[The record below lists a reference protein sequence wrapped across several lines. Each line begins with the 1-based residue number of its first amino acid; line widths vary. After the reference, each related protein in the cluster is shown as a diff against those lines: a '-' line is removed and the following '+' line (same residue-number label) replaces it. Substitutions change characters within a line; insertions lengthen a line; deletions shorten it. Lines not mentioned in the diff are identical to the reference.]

1 MPQDKECIFC
11 KIARK
16 ELPCYKIYEDSDI
29 LAFLDRTPVNPGH
42 TLIIPKKHSE
52 TILDTD
58 EETLKKLMIAT
69 KKVSKAVYE
78 GLKLE
83 GFAVGINQFE
93 VGGQA
98 VPHLHIHIMPRH
110 KGDGVK
116 LWLGREYESEKEKIE
131 VQKKITRLL

>member
-1 MPQDKECIFC
+1 MNDCIFC

-16 ELPCYKIYEDSDI
+16 ELPCYKIYEDKEI

-42 TLIIPKKHSE
+42 TLIIPKKHYE

-58 EETLKKLMIAT
+58 EETLRKLIIVI
-69 KKVSKAVYE
+69 KRISKAIYE

-83 GFAVGINQFE
+83 GFAIGINQFK

-110 KGDGVK
+110 KEDGVK
-116 LWLGREYESEKEKIE
+116 LWLGREYESEEEKKK
-131 VQKKITRLL
+131 VQEKITRLLK

>member
-1 MPQDKECIFC
+1 MNDIFC
-11 KIARK
+11 KIVK
-16 ELPCYKIYEDSDI
+16 GEIPCYKIYEDKDI

-58 EETLKKLMIAT
+58 DETLKKLIIAT
-69 KKVSKAVYE
+69 KRISKAIYE
-78 GLKLE
+78 SLKLE
-83 GFAVGINQFE
+83 GFAIGINQFK

-110 KGDGVK
+110 KKDGVK
-116 LWLGREYESEKEKIE
+116 LWLGREYESEEEK
-131 VQKKITRLL
+131 KKIQERITRLLK